1 MLAKAEK
8 ICKLHGHFSF
18 TFFFFQCTVLN
29 EKLNLL
35 LNALSIESEALP
47 PSAENSGN
55 SGNGAGKQKVFVPRD
70 ALMSRAN
77 SLKKALKQIIEH
89 AEQGKELCHGN
100 NSVRDSAQ
108 ERTWRA
114 NEEAEVG
121 PWEREL
127 NSALLYTD
135 RSFPFPDICLS
146 PAA

>member
-8 ICKLHGHFSF
+8 MCKLHAHFSF

-35 LNALSIESEALP
+35 LNTLSIESEALP

-89 AEQGKELCHGN
+89 AEQGEELCHGY
-100 NSVRDSAQ
+100 NSVRNSAQ
-108 ERTWRA
+108 ERKWRA
-114 NEEAEVG
+114 SEEGGHVG
-121 PWEREL
+121 EG
-127 NSALLYTD
+127 T
-135 RSFPFPDICLS
+135 
-146 PAA
+146 